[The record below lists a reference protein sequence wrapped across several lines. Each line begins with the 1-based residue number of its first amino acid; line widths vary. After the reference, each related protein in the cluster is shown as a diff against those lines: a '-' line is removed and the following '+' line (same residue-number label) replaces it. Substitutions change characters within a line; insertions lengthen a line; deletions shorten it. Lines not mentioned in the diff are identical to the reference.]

1 MKKIFL
7 AVLLTGLF
15 VFTLTGCKKY
25 NESNLKNDLNN
36 DLKSIKSYHIKGDLE
51 IYNGDNVYKYKV
63 ETSKNKDKYRVS
75 LINKSNN
82 HEQIILKNDDGVY
95 VLTPALNKSLKFQSS
110 RSENSAQIYL
120 IDFIININNKDE
132 KMKII
137 TNSDGYVVETK
148 LAYSNNKNLV
158 KEKIYFDKNLNIK
171 RVEIYDDD
179 NKLQMKMRFNE
190 VDKRASFTNKYFD
203 VKENIKVNENE
214 TETTM
219 SQIDDTIYPMYLP
232 SGTYLASEE
241 SVSKE
246 DGKRVILT
254 FQGESP
260 FILVQETISIKDEL
274 ENVPVSGE
282 PEFVTDTIGAVSGSS
297 ISFIS
302 NGVEYYLSSDN
313 LTEQEMLQVAE
324 SISPITV
331 MK

>member
-7 AVLLTGLF
+7 GVLFTF
-15 VFTLTGCKKY
+15 VFFLSGCEKY
-25 NESNLKNDLNN
+25 NENSIKNDLNKN
-36 DLKSIKSYHIKGDLE
+36 LKAIKSYHVKGDLE
-51 IYNGDNVYKYKV
+51 IYNGENIYKYKV
-63 ETSKNKDKYRVS
+63 ETSRNKDKYRVS
-75 LINKSNN
+75 LINKNN
-82 HEQIILKNDDGVY
+82 DHEQIILKNDDGVY
-95 VLTPALNKSLKFQSS
+95 VLTPSLNKSFKFQSTWP
-110 RSENSAQIYL
+110 ENTSQIYL
-120 IDFIININNKDE
+120 IESIINDIDKDNSI
-132 KMKII
+132 KMI
-137 TNSDGYVVETK
+137 TKSDGYIVETK
-148 LAYSNNKNLV
+148 LAFSNNKNLV
-158 KEKIYFDKNLNIK
+158 KEKVYFDKDLNIK

-179 NKLQMKMRFNE
+179 NKLQMKMKYNE
-190 VDKRASFTNKYFD
+190 IDKRASFTNKYFD
-203 VKENIKVNENE
+203 VKENIKVNEE
-214 TETTM
+214 TEETM
-219 SQIDDTIYPMYLP
+219 NEIDDTIYPMYLP

-246 DGKRVILT
+246 DGKRIILT

-260 FILVQETISIKDEL
+260 FILVQETISVKDEI

-302 NGVEYYLSSDN
+302 NGIEYYLSSDN